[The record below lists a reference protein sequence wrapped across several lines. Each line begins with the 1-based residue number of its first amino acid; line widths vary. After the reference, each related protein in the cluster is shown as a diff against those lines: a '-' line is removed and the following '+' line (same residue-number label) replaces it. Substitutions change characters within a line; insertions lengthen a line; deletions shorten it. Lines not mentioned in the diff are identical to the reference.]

1 MRRALLILAV
11 FTAQFLV
18 FEFGM
23 RAIGGSE
30 AAPAF
35 QRLFMPDPRVGHRLR
50 PGAETRFTTSEFS
63 SDIRINAAG
72 VRGPD
77 LPPKAAGERRI
88 AVLGDSLVLS
98 VQVNQPQTFVQL
110 LEDRLNGARPS
121 RPYRVVNGGVQ
132 GYGPV
137 EELLFYRE
145 VVAPLAPDL
154 VIVMVFVANDAIEAV
169 DSAWRL
175 DGSRQGVDRAQAEA
189 TGVARR
195 VVRRSMVLQTVRLR
209 VNDVL
214 DWLRPAQAPT
224 VSRPLTTYLPEAPPE
239 VQRGLEVTRQVLSQ
253 LADEAR
259 KNGSEVALVLVP
271 ARFQLNDVDYGHLRK
286 AVAAAGQE
294 LLRDKASERFA
305 SALAPLGLPMLDLLP
320 ALRAQPDPAGLFFAE
335 NVHFTPRGHQVVA
348 DALERFVRDTWIPGT
363 RAHSAAVPDGGRP

>member
-1 MRRALLILAV
+1 VRRALLILAV

-77 LPPKAAGERRI
+77 LPPKSPGEQRI

-110 LEDRLNGARPS
+110 LEDRLNAARPS

-145 VVAPLAPDL
+145 VVAPLDPDL

-239 VQRGLEVTRQVLSQ
+239 VQRGLEVTRHVLSQ

-305 SALAPLGLPMLDLLP
+305 SALAPLGQPMLDLLP

-348 DALERFVRDTWIPGT
+348 EALERFVRDTWLPGT
-363 RAHSAAVPDGGRP
+363 HAPSEAVPVGGRR